1 VRGSKETGGG
11 ALAAVSFTAAVI
23 AEESPKFSSNLAE
36 GGNACGGG
44 IFLNGANRVRLRGAE
59 FVANKIVVVV
69 GKGHGGA
76 VHIEDGIVQLTD
88 GLFEGNIAKLS
99 GAITALEV
107 SGGGVSVGRTG
118 TAVLRGVRFSS
129 NIAGGIGGFDRI
141 MADFAESLRSKRA
154 SQIDCQGAAM
164 LEGCSFDDSIPMEAL
179 EGGVAG
185 WWIVVWGDSG
195 SIIIVDSSLTGTS
208 PDQHALS
215 LLGRSQGL
223 LRRCNGINVQFNSSD
238 PEATLGIVDSTFEPS
253 LVDSSYVSPP
263 ECGKLVAGAR
273 VCDPRADCTLRGS
286 GGVECRCVG
295 DGLSTKVGSRDDGS
309 MCAKTLSLSA
319 QLQTPEIRVAI
330 AKPGVLADA
339 ITLSLMAEGEAGV
352 AGSFYITFRLQLD
365 PATSADWIEHNGTV
379 APVSAFG
386 SSLEWSQPV
395 PTPVT
400 RLELNAQR
408 QEYSYSIGHAFKIKL
423 RCENGT
429 LICPRDGSLIEA
441 SIRFAAESEGS
452 PISAAATVIAEVQ
465 ATASCQRSL
474 ARVQLPEGGW
484 FTKAALPID
493 AWLIDVDGMAITRS
507 TPTVVVTIAG
517 MNIRQLLQRQVVGT
531 NWFGARLDAEKLG
544 LTAGSY
550 SLQVSLQNGWNATMD
565 ETVMMCTLLEQ
576 FLVLEESAGFSSL
589 WTLVG
594 SLIACALLVITVIYF
609 VRKFAIKLQ
618 HLMRQVLTEGF
629 QLVTGVSF
637 ELGDLCTDIYT
648 SYLVVFE
655 DGFVRSPSYKV
666 YYMVFAPL
674 CVVVSAACI
683 VFRVRHAI
691 EVYRKVHDVAVA
703 ADDADAAAH
712 DQALIQNLDW
722 EVLVCLLLCFL
733 LCLFVC

>member
-1 VRGSKETGGG
+1 M
-11 ALAAVSFTAAVI
+11 
-23 AEESPKFSSNLAE
+23 
-36 GGNACGGG
+36 
-44 IFLNGANRVRLRGAE
+44 
-59 FVANKIVVVV
+59 
-69 GKGHGGA
+69 
-76 VHIEDGIVQLTD
+76 
-88 GLFEGNIAKLS
+88 
-99 GAITALEV
+99 
-107 SGGGVSVGRTG
+107 
-118 TAVLRGVRFSS
+118 LRGVRFSS
-129 NIAGGIGGFDRI
+129 NIAGGIGGFDLI
-141 MADFAESLRSKRA
+141 MAAFAESLRSKRA
-154 SQIDCQGAAM
+154 GEIDCQGAAV
-164 LEGCSFDDSIPMEAL
+164 LEDCSIDDSIPMEAL
-179 EGGVAG
+179 SGGAAG

-195 SIIIVDSSLTGTS
+195 SISIVNSSLTGNS
-208 PDQHALS
+208 PNQRALS

-238 PEATLGIVDSTFEPS
+238 PEATLGIVDSKFEPS
-253 LVDSSYVSPP
+253 LVDSSYVNPP

-273 VCDPRADCTLRGS
+273 VCDPRANCTLRDS

-295 DGLSTKVGSRDDGS
+295 DGLSTKVGTRDDGS

-319 QLQTPEIRVAI
+319 QLQTKEIRVAI

-352 AGSFYITFRLQLD
+352 AGSFDITFRLRLD
-365 PATSADWIEHNGTV
+365 PATSADWIEPNGTV
-379 APVSAFG
+379 APISAFG

-395 PTPVT
+395 PTAVT

-429 LICPRDGSLIEA
+429 LICPRDGSLVET

-465 ATASCQRSL
+465 ATASCQRSR

-493 AWLIDVDGMAITRS
+493 AWLIDVDGMAITHS

-517 MNIRQLLQRQVVGT
+517 MNISRLLLQRQVVGT
-531 NWFGARLDAEKLG
+531 HLFGTRLDPEKLG
-544 LTAGSY
+544 LTTGSY
-550 SLQVSLQNGWNATMD
+550 SIQVSLQNGWDATMD

-576 FLVLEESAGFSSL
+576 LLVLEESAGFSSL

-594 SLIACALLVITVIYF
+594 SLIACALLVITIIYCT
-609 VRKFAIKLQ
+609 RKFANKLQ
-618 HLMRQVLTEGF
+618 HLMRQILTEGF
-629 QLVTGVSF
+629 QLVVGVSF

-655 DGFVRSPSYKV
+655 DGFVRSSTYKV
-666 YYMVFAPL
+666 CYMVFAPL

-703 ADDADAAAH
+703 ADDADAAVQ

-722 EVLVCLLLCFL
+722 EVFIAYSFSCFFV
-733 LCLFVC
+733 CLFVCLFVRRCLSPLRRRLARTHGWAVTCARLLAWCAAP